1 MFGRKIHLFTLFGF
15 DVGIDFTWVFL
26 AVLVAWSLASYLFP
40 VYYQGYSRG
49 IYWAMG
55 VAGALGL
62 FFSIVFHE
70 FWHSMVARRF
80 GLPMRGI
87 TLFIFGGVAEMEDEP
102 ANAKTEFLMAIAGP
116 VSSVVLGG
124 VFLLIY
130 WGGAAAHWPMYVWG
144 VLHYLGWLNIILAIF
159 NMIPAFP
166 LDGGR
171 VLRSILWSVKG
182 DIRWSTRVAAAFGSG
197 FGMLLIILGLLTFI
211 TGNIVTGIWYFV
223 IGMFIRGAAQMSYR
237 QVLIRRAFGGET
249 IERFMQTNPI
259 TVPPWI
265 TIHDLVNDYF
275 YRYHYKMFPVTT
287 DGTLAGCIT
296 SKQIKDVPREEWD
309 LRRVED
315 VLAPC
320 SIENVI
326 PPDTDAMKALTIMNR
341 TGNSR
346 LMVVDGDH
354 LVGVVTLKDMLKFLN
369 LKMDLEGDE
378 PTSADKMDRM
388 RSSR

>member
-1 MFGRKIHLFTLFGF
+1 MFGKKIHLFTLFGF
-15 DVGIDFTWVFL
+15 DVGIDFTWIFL

-40 VYYQGYSRG
+40 VYYAGYSRG
-49 IYWAMG
+49 TYWAMG

-116 VSSVVLGG
+116 ISSVVLGG
-124 VFLLIY
+124 FFLLVY
-130 WGGAAAHWPMYVWG
+130 RGTAAINWPKPVWG
-144 VLHYLGWLNIILAIF
+144 VLQYLGWLNIILAIF

-171 VLRSILWSVKG
+171 VLRSILWSLKG
-182 DIRWSTRVAAAFGSG
+182 DLRWSTRVAAAFGSG
-197 FGMLLIILGLLTFI
+197 FGMLLIILGLLTFVM
-211 TGNIVTGIWYFV
+211 GSIVTGIWYFV

-237 QVLIRRAFGGET
+237 QVLIRRAFAGET
-249 IERFMQTNPI
+249 VARFMQTNPV
-259 TVPPWI
+259 TVPPWV
-265 TIHDLVNDYF
+265 TIHELVNDYF

-296 SKQIKDVPREEWD
+296 SKQIKMIPREEWD

-315 VLAPC
+315 ILAPC

-326 PPDTDAMKALTIMNR
+326 SPDTDAMKALSVMNR

-346 LMVVDGDH
+346 LMVVEGDH
-354 LVGVVTLKDMLKFLN
+354 LLGVVTLKDMLKFLD
-369 LKMDLEGDE
+369 LKLDLEGDQS
-378 PTSADKMDRM
+378 PPVDKMDKM
-388 RSSR
+388 RSAR